1 MKMLYILN
9 MANRVNNFSYTS
21 MLAAKK
27 LGIEF
32 HIAGNWG
39 YKNLDEKKQ
48 DEDKYGI
55 YIHQIDFI
63 RNPLDYKNFKAY
75 KQLDTLVKKE
85 GFDVIHCNTPIG
97 GLLGRICAK
106 RNGVKK
112 VIYTAHG
119 FHFYK
124 GAPLLNWLVYYP
136 VEKICSYFTDVL
148 ITINHE
154 DYELAKKKMRA
165 EKTVYVPGVGVDI
178 GKIEKNN
185 VNRNEIRS
193 SFGVGNDDIL
203 ILSVGELSKRKNHEA
218 IIKALAEIKDK
229 NYKYMICGI
238 GKLDEYLR
246 NLAKENGI
254 ENRVL
259 LTGFRNDVYN
269 LLYIADMFAFPSLQE
284 GLPVAL
290 MEAMAAGL
298 PVVCSK
304 IRGNTDLIYSDGGEF
319 FDPRS
324 AEDCS
329 RALQKAISRDWNKM
343 GEYNKQKV
351 KEFGCDRV
359 SEKMY
364 KIYKDALQR

>member
-32 HIAGNWG
+32 HITGNWG

-63 RNPLDYKNFKAY
+63 RNPFDYKNFKAY

-165 EKTVYVPGVGVDI
+165 ADTEYIPGVGIDTKKFQLAELDRDKKRKKMGVADGDI
-178 GKIEKNN
+178 
-185 VNRNEIRS
+185 V
-193 SFGVGNDDIL
+193 L
-203 ILSVGELSKRKNHEA
+203 LSVGELNSNKNHEV
-218 IIKALAEIKDK
+218 IVKAVSELHNSKIHYFIAGQGEKKLYLSDLAEKLNVNLHLLGYRTDIAEL
-229 NYKYMICGI
+229 CGMSDI
-238 GKLDEYLR
+238 FCFSSYR
-246 NLAKENGI
+246 
-254 ENRVL
+254 
-259 LTGFRNDVYN
+259 
-269 LLYIADMFAFPSLQE
+269 E
-284 GLPVAL
+284 GLSVSL

-304 IRGNTDLIYSDGGEF
+304 IRGNTDLIDSDGGEL

-329 RALQKAISRDWNKM
+329 RALQKAISRNWNKM
-343 GEYNKQKV
+343 GEYNRQKV
-351 KEFGCDRV
+351 KEFGRDRV

-364 KIYKDALQR
+364 EIYKDALQR